1 MAIQDC
7 VEYVETIV
15 KNNVNVTGTNV
26 YPSEKQMTKLFAQI
40 HEESGRFE
48 GRSSGWGQSFHN
60 IAVYVLG
67 AKANMAQTFKQLEG
81 KMESICTDL
90 LEDATLGGNCDTF
103 DTIPTYELVT
113 VNLAGVDYTGYRLMI
128 NEIKIQREF

>member
-7 VEYVETIV
+7 VEYVETVV
-15 KNNVNVTGTNV
+15 KANVNVTGTNV

-48 GRSSGWGQSFHN
+48 GRSSGWGQSFHS

-67 AKANMAQTFKQLEG
+67 TKSNMAQTFKQLEG
-81 KMESICTDL
+81 KMEAICTDL

-103 DTIPTYELVT
+103 DAIPTYELVT

-128 NEIKIQREF
+128 NEIKIQRAF

>member
-7 VEYVETIV
+7 VEYVETLV
-15 KNNVNVTGTNV
+15 KNNVNLTGTNV
-26 YPSEKQMTKLFAQI
+26 FPSEKQMTKLFAQI
-40 HEESGRFE
+40 HEENGRFE
-48 GRSSGWGQSFHN
+48 GRSSGWGQSFHS

-67 AKANMAQTFKQLEG
+67 AKANMAQNFKQLEG
-81 KMESICTDL
+81 KMEAICTYL

>member
-26 YPSEKQMTKLFAQI
+26 YPSERQMTKLFAQI
-40 HEESGRFE
+40 HEEAGRFE
-48 GRSSGWGQSFHN
+48 GRSSGWGQSFHS

-67 AKANMAQTFKQLEG
+67 AKSNMAQTFKQLEG
-81 KMESICTDL
+81 KMEAICTDL

-103 DTIPTYELVT
+103 DTTPTYELVT

-128 NEIKIQREF
+128 NEIKIQRTF

>member
-7 VEYVETIV
+7 VEHVETIV

-48 GRSSGWGQSFHN
+48 GRSSGWGQSFHS

-67 AKANMAQTFKQLEG
+67 AKSNMAQTFKQLEG
-81 KMESICTDL
+81 KMEAICTDL

-113 VNLAGVDYTGYRLMI
+113 VNLSGVDYTGYRLMI
-128 NEIKIQREF
+128 NEIKIQRTF